1 MLDIHTPMADTDTHT
16 LVLITTLESDLL
28 MLNPTMVMGDTV
40 VMVAMDTEATM
51 ATDMDVKLDKNLRAD
66 VV

>member
-1 MLDIHTPMADTDTHT
+1 MLMVDTDTHT
-16 LVLITTLESDLL
+16 PMEATTTLARDLL
-28 MLNPTMVMGDTV
+28 MLSPTMVMGDTV

-51 ATDMDVKLDKNLRAD
+51 ATDMDVKLGMKLRTD

>member
-1 MLDIHTPMADTDTHT
+1 MLMVDTDTHT
-16 LVLITTLESDLL
+16 PMEATTTLVRDLL
-28 MLNPTMVMGDTV
+28 MLNLTMVMGDTV

-51 ATDMDVKLDKNLRAD
+51 ATDMDVKLDMKLRTD